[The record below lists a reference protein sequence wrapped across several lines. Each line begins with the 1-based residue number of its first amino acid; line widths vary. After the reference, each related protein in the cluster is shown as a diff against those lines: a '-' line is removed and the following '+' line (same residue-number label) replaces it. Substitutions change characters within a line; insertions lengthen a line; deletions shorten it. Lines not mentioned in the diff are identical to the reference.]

1 MHWRLPPGHT
11 FSGKAA
17 SGGDLKVPANMEL
30 IILRDEGL
38 KSLLG
43 ERPYANLKKWLV
55 QRQDPASMLAD
66 EFPDPFRTTVF
77 LVMTLFRCSPLQRC
91 S

>member
-43 ERPYANLKKWLV
+43 ERK
-55 QRQDPASMLAD
+55 DPASLLAPN
-66 EFPDPFRTTVF
+66 EFPYTAEMRRTAV
-77 LVMTLFRCSPLQRC
+77 LFVVVSRVYSVQK
-91 S
+91 SS